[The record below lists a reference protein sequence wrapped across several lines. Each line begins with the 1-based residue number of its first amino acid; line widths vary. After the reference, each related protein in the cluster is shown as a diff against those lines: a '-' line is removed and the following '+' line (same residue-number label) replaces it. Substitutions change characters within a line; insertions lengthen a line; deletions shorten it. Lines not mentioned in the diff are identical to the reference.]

1 MSEPTPSQ
9 AKPNM
14 PSMFG
19 RIARAYDPLN
29 RILSL
34 GLDQYWRKRLVQEAL
49 IPSATREASAQK
61 SQQQHPIERIADIA
75 AGTLDVTI
83 ALHKKAPHVRILALD
98 ICPPMLAIG
107 IKKCKALQKKNP
119 IHILPVTADA
129 MTLPLKD
136 ASVDAITI
144 AFGIRNMPVRSEVFA
159 EMWRVLTPGGRVCIL
174 EFGSGKRRIWQ
185 GIYNTYLKRLL
196 PCLGAWASGENAYA
210 YLAKS
215 ILEFPEPEI
224 LAEELHAAHF
234 TNLNYYPLTS
244 GIVWIHLAEK
254 PPKESP
260 KESHEESNGAPH
272 E

>member
-1 MSEPTPSQ
+1 MSQ
-9 AKPNM
+9 ARPASPKPHM
-14 PSMFG
+14 SSMFG

-49 IPSATREASAQK
+49 TPSDTRKALAQK
-61 SQQQHPIERIADIA
+61 NTQQYPIERIADIA

-83 ALHKKAPHVRILALD
+83 AIHKKAPHVRILALD

-107 IKKCKALQKKNP
+107 VKKCKALQKKAP
-119 IHILPVTADA
+119 MHMLPVTADA
-129 MTLPLKD
+129 MTLPMKD

-144 AFGIRNMPVRSEVFA
+144 AFGIRNMPVRADVFA
-159 EMWRVLTPGGRVCIL
+159 EMWRVLTPGGRLCIL

-185 GIYNTYLKRLL
+185 GLYNTYLKRLL

-224 LAEELHAAHF
+224 LAEELHAANF
-234 TNLNYYPLTS
+234 TQLNYYPLTS
-244 GIVWIHLAEK
+244 GIVWLHLAEK
-254 PPKESP
+254 PQ
-260 KESHEESNGAPH
+260 KESHTESPEGSHGAPH